1 MMFFNL
7 GVGCFVSSHANL
19 GLSCSTAGE
28 RTEAVEHTYVFL
40 KSVTFIFGCVSWCE
54 NNDFNHVLKLSHL
67 GSDIFQPMHLAKYN
81 MLSRAE
87 PKKQR
92 TKHIWFG
99 GTFFVYFKICKGFPF
114 ESSFSWMLVR
124 PDRR

>member
-7 GVGCFVSSHANL
+7 GVGCFVFSHANL
-19 GLSCSTAGE
+19 GLSCSPVGE
-28 RTEAVEHTYVFL
+28 RTEAVEHTYVFFK

-87 PKKQR
+87 PKK
-92 TKHIWFG
+92 TENETNMVWWNLF
-99 GTFFVYFKICKGFPF
+99 CL
-114 ESSFSWMLVR
+114 S
-124 PDRR
+124 